1 MARPLSS
8 EKKPHMQALKSAS
21 QSMQTARRLLSFLL
35 AFATTAF
42 CANAQTQIQTS
53 AQALTQMSTQTQTL
67 GEDYIVDDKV
77 LIKTPDG
84 AHISAIVVRKKT
96 TNKPLPTVLQM
107 TIYVRDRDLQSL
119 KEAADHGYVGVMA
132 YSRGKFLSPDLIAPY
147 EHEASDTYTVID
159 WISKQSWS
167 NAAVGMYGGSYN
179 GFTQWA
185 ATKRLHP
192 ALKTIVPY
200 VANRPGQGLPM
211 ENNIFINPNYQWAF
225 YVSNNKTLDNA
236 VNDDR
241 KRFRDLAFNWWQ
253 SGRKYRDIDQ
263 VDGTPNPL
271 LQRWLQHPAYDH
283 YWQTMVPVGEEFAH
297 INIPVLSID
306 GYYNDSQVSGLNY
319 LREHLRYSPNA
330 EHYLIIGPYGHFGAQ
345 RGGEKILNDL
355 EISPDALID
364 TKKITYEWLDYIL
377 KNAAKP
383 TFLKDKINY
392 FVMDE
397 NQWHHAPSL
406 DAMHNDH
413 LKFYLSTA
421 AAKNNYALST
431 QAPKKIN
438 YLQQVVDFSDRKISN
453 NDYYPSPIVRDD
465 VDRSNGF
472 VFISE
477 ALTADV
483 TMNGSF
489 DGAIVAS
496 INLRDMDYGVTLYE
510 LTEDGKY
517 FHLSYVITRASYAQ
531 GQSERQLLQPN
542 RITTLPIP
550 TTRMISKRLKKGS
563 RIVAYL
569 NINKNP
575 FSQLNYGSGKD
586 VSDESIADAKTPL
599 KVRWYNQS
607 FIRIPVQR

>member
-1 MARPLSS
+1 
-8 EKKPHMQALKSAS
+8 MQIAHRFFSLLFVFATIALCANTHA
-21 QSMQTARRLLSFLL
+21 QTQTTTL
-35 AFATTAF
+35 AF
-42 CANAQTQIQTS
+42 TQIQT
-53 AQALTQMSTQTQTL
+53 LDN
-67 GEDYIVDDKV
+67 DYIIDDKV

-84 AHISAIVVRKKT
+84 ANISAIVVRKKSAD
-96 TNKPLPTVLQM
+96 KPLPTILQM
-107 TIYVRDRDLQSL
+107 TIYVRERDLQSL

-132 YSRGKFLSPDLIAPY
+132 YSRGKYLSPDLIAPY
-147 EHEASDTYTVID
+147 EHEASDAYTIID
-159 WISKQSWS
+159 WISRQSWS

-263 VDGTPNPL
+263 IDGTPNPL

-283 YWQTMVPVGEEFAH
+283 YWQAMVPVAEEFAR

-319 LREHLRYSPNA
+319 LREHLRYVPDA

-345 RGGEKILNDL
+345 RGGEKILNEL

-364 TKKITYEWLDYIL
+364 TKKITYEWLDYVL

-383 TFLKDKINY
+383 AFLKDKINY

-413 LKFYLSTA
+413 LKFYLSTTA
-421 AAKNNYALST
+421 SKNTYALST
-431 QAPKKIN
+431 QAPKRIN
-438 YLQQVVDFSDRKISN
+438 YLQQIVNFADRKISN
-453 NDYYPSPIVRDD
+453 NDYYPSPIVRKD

-472 VFISE
+472 VFTSE
-477 ALTADV
+477 ALLTDV

-489 DGAIVAS
+489 DGEIVAS
-496 INLRDMDYGVTLYE
+496 INLRDMDYGITLYE
-510 LTEDGKY
+510 LTEKGEY

-531 GQSERQLLQPN
+531 DQSVRQLLPPQ
-542 RITTLPIP
+542 
-550 TTRMISKRLKKGS
+550 
-563 RIVAYL
+563 
-569 NINKNP
+569 
-575 FSQLNYGSGKD
+575 
-586 VSDESIADAKTPL
+586 
-599 KVRWYNQS
+599 
-607 FIRIPVQR
+607 